1 MPGRRTRRSRPPGSS
16 RTSPMSSR
24 TRGLLLAGIVAALAA
39 LPALGQ
45 DNAAPKSLLPPG
57 FGNTHDLPP
66 PAPKAEP
73 QVRPQQPSQQG
84 PAQASPQTPGAPA
97 AEANAAEGELN

>member
-1 MPGRRTRRSRPPGSS
+1 
-16 RTSPMSSR
+16 MSSR

-84 PAQASPQTPGAPA
+84 PAQASPQTPGASKVYWSGA
-97 AEANAAEGELN
+97 ASEATGTFCEASDGCNW